1 MTNEHP
7 AVGATEAKLERL
19 HAQLA
24 DAVAKLVTSDDWVRA
39 LEFTA
44 RFRSRS
50 FNNTMLI
57 WMQHLAAFEQGR
69 VAEPTPTYVAGFRQW
84 LSLGRSVD
92 RGQTGYMIFAPV
104 DARFA
109 SPTPQVVESWRRL
122 APREVPR
129 GDDEVRTRLV
139 GVRPA
144 YVWDASQ
151 TSGAPIPHVPTPQ
164 LLAGEAPQG
173 LWDGLASLVHEHGY
187 TTRIVGSDRDI
198 GGANGMTDYLT
209 RSVAVRG
216 DMDPAARTKTLAHE
230 LAHVMLHG
238 PDNADAALH
247 RGIGEVEAESV
258 ALMIGAAH
266 GLDTSGYTIPYVAT
280 WATSVDG
287 KTPVEVVQATGER
300 VRTAAVA
307 ILKGL
312 PTMQVGSGDPPG
324 LTRESRRGALQPLV
338 AGPVEEFD
346 DVRFTR
352 GRRSFAQS
360 AISARDL

>member
-1 MTNEHP
+1 MTRQSP
-7 AVGATEAKLERL
+7 TVVSTEAKLERL
-19 HAQLA
+19 HAQLT
-24 DAVAKLVTSDDWVRA
+24 DAVAALVTGEDWERA
-39 LEFTA
+39 LEFAA

-50 FNNTMLI
+50 FNNTLLI

-69 VAEPTPTYVAGFRQW
+69 VDEPTPTYVAGFRQW
-84 LSLGRSVD
+84 QALGRSVD

-104 DARFA
+104 HARFA
-109 SPTPQVVESWRRL
+109 SSTPEVAESWRRL
-122 APREVPR
+122 APREIPR
-129 GDDEVRTRLV
+129 RDDEVRTRMI

-151 TSGAPIPHVPTPQ
+151 TSGVPIPQAPAPQ

-173 LWDGLASLVHEHGY
+173 LWDGLASLVRGHGY
-187 TTRIVGSDRDI
+187 ALRIVGSDRDL
-198 GGANGMTDYLT
+198 GGANGMTDYIN

-216 DMDPAARTKTLAHE
+216 DIDPAARTKTLAHE

-238 PDNADAALH
+238 PDNADAALD

-300 VRTAAVA
+300 VRTAAVK

-312 PTMQVGSGDPPG
+312 PTVQVGTGDPPG
-324 LTRESRRGALQPLV
+324 LTREAQRGAVQPT
-338 AGPVEEFD
+338 AAAPAERFD
-346 DVRFTR
+346 DVRTANAR
-352 GRRSFAQS
+352 HSSPKS

>member
-1 MTNEHP
+1 MTHQLH
-7 AVGATEAKLERL
+7 AVGSTEAKLERL

-24 DAVAKLVTSDDWVRA
+24 DAVATLVTSDDWVRA
-39 LEFTA
+39 LEFAA

-57 WMQHLAAFEQGR
+57 WLQHLAAFEQGR

-84 LSLGRSVD
+84 RALGRSVD
-92 RGQTGYMIFAPV
+92 RGQTGYMIFAPIH
-104 DARFA
+104 ARFT
-109 SPTPQVVESWRRL
+109 SPTPEVTESWRRL
-122 APREVPR
+122 APRETPR
-129 GDDEVRTRLV
+129 RNDEVRTRMV

-151 TSGAPIPHVPTPQ
+151 TSGVPIPHAPTPQ
-164 LLAGEAPQG
+164 LLAGEAPKG
-173 LWDGLASLVHEHGY
+173 LWDGLASLVREHGY
-187 TTRIVGSDRDI
+187 TLRTVGSDRDL

-209 RSVAVRG
+209 RSVAIRG
-216 DMDPAARTKTLAHE
+216 DIDPAARTKTLAHE

-238 PDNADAALH
+238 PDNADAVFH

-280 WATSVDG
+280 WATSVEG
-287 KTPVEVVQATGER
+287 KTPMEVVQSTGER
-300 VRTAAVA
+300 VRTAAVT
-307 ILKGL
+307 ILTEL
-312 PTMQVGSGDPPG
+312 PTLQAGSGDPPG
-324 LTRESRRGALQPLV
+324 LTREAHRNALQPLV
-338 AGPVEEFD
+338 AGPVARFD
-346 DVRFTR
+346 DVRR
-352 GRRSFAQS
+352 VRVRHSSPDS

>member
-1 MTNEHP
+1 MTHQP
-7 AVGATEAKLERL
+7 PTVGSTEAKLERL

-24 DAVAKLVTSDDWVRA
+24 DAVATLVTGDDWVRA
-39 LEFTA
+39 LEFAA

-50 FNNTMLI
+50 FNNTLLI

-69 VAEPTPTYVAGFRQW
+69 VAERTPTHVAGFRQW
-84 LSLGRSVD
+84 RTLGRSVD
-92 RGQTGYMIFAPV
+92 RGQTGYMIFAPIL
-104 DARFA
+104 ARFA
-109 SPTPQVVESWRRL
+109 SPTPQVAESWRRL
-122 APREVPR
+122 APRESPSRNDV
-129 GDDEVRTRLV
+129 VRTRLV

-144 YVWDASQ
+144 YLWDASQ
-151 TSGAPIPHVPTPQ
+151 TSGVPIPHAPAPQ

-173 LWDGLASLVHEHGY
+173 LWDGLASFVWGHGY
-187 TTRIVGSDRDI
+187 TLRVVVSDRGL

-209 RSVAVRG
+209 RSVAIRAG
-216 DMDPAARTKTLAHE
+216 LDPAARTKTLAHE

-266 GLDTSGYTIPYVAT
+266 GLDTSVYTIPYVAT

-287 KTPVEVVQATGER
+287 KTPVEVVQTTGER

-324 LTRESRRGALQPLV
+324 LTREAQRGALQPLV
-338 AGPVEEFD
+338 AGPVEQFD
-346 DVRFTR
+346 DVRFR
-352 GRRSFAQS
+352 GGRRSFAQS

>member
-1 MTNEHP
+1 MTQQNP

-19 HAQLA
+19 HDQLA
-24 DAVAKLVTSDDWVRA
+24 DAVAMIVTGDDWVRA
-39 LEFTA
+39 LEFAA

-69 VAEPTPTYVAGFRQW
+69 VAGPTPTYVAGFRQW
-84 LSLGRSVD
+84 LELGRSVD
-92 RGQTGYMIFAPV
+92 RGQTGYMIFAPIL
-104 DARFA
+104 ARFA
-109 SPTPQVVESWRRL
+109 SPTPQAAESWRRL
-122 APREVPR
+122 APREIPR
-129 GDDEVRTRLV
+129 RDDEVRTRMV

-151 TSGAPIPHVPTPQ
+151 TSGVPIPHVPAPH

-173 LWDGLASLVHEHGY
+173 FWDGLASLVREHGY
-187 TTRIVGSDRDI
+187 TLRVVGSDRDL
-198 GGANGMTDYLT
+198 GGANGITDYLT
-209 RSVAVRG
+209 RSVAIRG
-216 DMDPAARTKTLAHE
+216 DIDPAARTKTLAHE

-280 WATSVDG
+280 WATSVEG
-287 KTPVEVVQATGER
+287 RTPVEVVQATGER

-312 PTMQVGSGDPPG
+312 PTMQVGAGDPPG
-324 LTRESRRGALQPLV
+324 PTREAQRGALQSTV
-338 AGPVEEFD
+338 AAPVERFD
-346 DVRFTR
+346 DVRFSR
-352 GRRSFAQS
+352 VRHSVAPF